1 MPKILL
7 LILACYRAHLR
18 LYPSELRIAY
28 GGEMQKVFEQQ
39 LCSEWDSRGLRG
51 IVATGWDA
59 FRDLFTIALPAQLLR
74 DSMIASYLSLVITS
88 AVLFFLVAMLQ
99 DRALAK
105 WVNHQFLLGGRF
117 H

>member
-1 MPKILL
+1 MPKMLL
-7 LILACYRAHLR
+7 FILACYRVQLK
-18 LYPSELRIAY
+18 LYPSELRVAY

-39 LCSEWDSRGLRG
+39 LCSEWDARGVRG
-51 IVATGWDA
+51 IVATGWEA
-59 FRDLFTIALPAQLLR
+59 FREFFTIALPCQLLR

-99 DRALAK
+99 DRSLAK
-105 WVNHQFLLGGRF
+105 WVNHQFLFGGRF